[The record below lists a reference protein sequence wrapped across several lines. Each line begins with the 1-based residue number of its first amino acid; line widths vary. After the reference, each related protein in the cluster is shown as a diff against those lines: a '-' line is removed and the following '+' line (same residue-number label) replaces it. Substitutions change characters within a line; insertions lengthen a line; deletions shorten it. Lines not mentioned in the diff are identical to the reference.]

1 MNSKEIN
8 EMFDKQES
16 DTNGKLDF
24 LRFCVLEQQKQLE
37 QMRKE
42 IQELKDGY
50 PR

>member
-8 EMFDKQES
+8 ELYDKQES

-24 LRFCVLEQQKQLE
+24 LRTCILTQQNQIERML
-37 QMRKE
+37 KE